1 MTQKAAPGRKIE
13 LPGAA
18 FSQERVTAG
27 LRVASAVLA
36 RSAVS
41 VGCLDRAERG
51 GSVRKAALGGEP
63 ELVHSIE
70 LHVATMHRGSGR
82 PDCMMLGLCVATGN
96 YVVEISDNNGIIRQL
111 RYIQQ
116 FTINNMTIGAIRIC
130 VFAVSVASINF
141 VPSA

>member
-1 MTQKAAPGRKIE
+1 M
-13 LPGAA
+13 
-18 FSQERVTAG
+18 
-27 LRVASAVLA
+27 
-36 RSAVS
+36 
-41 VGCLDRAERG
+41 
-51 GSVRKAALGGEP
+51 
-63 ELVHSIE
+63 
-70 LHVATMHRGSGR
+70 LHACSWSDVM
-82 PDCMMLGLCVATGN
+82 ATGN